1 MSQPSIAIVDYGV
14 GNLNSVAN
22 MIRRA
27 GADARFVRTP
37 AEVRQAA
44 RLVLPGVGAFDAC
57 RRSLDQINGLEMAIR
72 DAVERDVPLLGIC
85 VGMQMLATSSEE
97 GSLAG
102 LDLVP
107 GHVRRFDLKGM
118 AAAQSLRVPHMGWC
132 PVAPRGR
139 STLFTG
145 ELNELNR
152 FYFVHSYY
160 FECTNAEDR
169 AGVAQHGHEF
179 TAAVER
185 DRVYGVQF
193 HPEKSHRYGLALFR
207 NFAALPVGRAHA

>member
-1 MSQPSIAIVDYGV
+1 MKKPSIAIVDYGV

-22 MIRRA
+22 MIRRS
-27 GADARFVRTP
+27 GAEAHFVRNA
-37 AEVRQAA
+37 AEVQKAE
-44 RLVLPGVGAFDAC
+44 RLVLPGVGAFDTC
-57 RRSLDQINGLEMAIR
+57 RRALDQIDGLEMAIR
-72 DAVERDVPLLGIC
+72 DAVERGVPLLGIC

-107 GHVRRFDLKGM
+107 GCVRRFDLEETAG
-118 AAAQSLRVPHMGWC
+118 SRVLRVPHMAWC
-132 PVAPRGR
+132 PVEPCGR
-139 STLFTG
+139 STLFKG
-145 ELNELNR
+145 DLSEINR

-160 FECTNAEDR
+160 FECANAEDIS
-169 AGVAQHGHEF
+169 GVAFHGHEF

-185 DRVYGVQF
+185 GSVHGVQF

-207 NFAALPVGRAHA
+207 NFAALPVGRAHD

>member
-1 MSQPSIAIVDYGV
+1 MNKPSIAIVDYGV

-27 GADARFVRTP
+27 GVDARFVRTP
-37 AEVRQAA
+37 AEVRQAE
-44 RLVLPGVGAFDAC
+44 RLVLPGVGAFDTC
-57 RRSLDQINGLEMAIR
+57 RRSLDQIDGLESEIR

-102 LDLVP
+102 LNLVP
-107 GHVRRFDLKGM
+107 GRVRRFDLQGM
-118 AAAQSLRVPHMGWC
+118 AHPQSLRVPHMAWC
-132 PVAPRGR
+132 TVVPRGR
-139 STLFTG
+139 STLFKG

-160 FECTNAEDR
+160 FECTETDDC
-169 AGVAQHGHEF
+169 AGVARHGHEF
-179 TAAVER
+179 TAAIEHH
-185 DRVYGVQF
+185 RVYGVQF
-193 HPEKSHRYGLALFR
+193 HPEKSHATALRY
-207 NFAALPVGRAHA
+207 FATLLPCR

>member
-37 AEVRQAA
+37 AEVRQAE

-57 RRSLDQINGLEMAIR
+57 RRSLDQIDGLEMAIR

-97 GSLAG
+97 GCLAG

-107 GHVRRFDLKGM
+107 GRVRRFDLQGM
-118 AAAQSLRVPHMGWC
+118 AASQSLRVPHMAWC
-132 PVAPRGR
+132 PVEPRGR

-145 ELNELNR
+145 ELSELNR

-160 FECTNAEDR
+160 FECTNPDDK
-169 AGVAQHGHEF
+169 AGVARHGLKF

-193 HPEKSHRYGLALFR
+193 HPEKSHRYGLALFH

>member
-37 AEVRQAA
+37 AEVRQAE

-85 VGMQMLATSSEE
+85 VGMQMLATSSDE

-107 GHVRRFDLKGM
+107 GRVRRFDLKGM

-160 FECTNAEDR
+160 FECTETDDC
-169 AGVAQHGHEF
+169 AGIARHGHEF

-185 DRVYGVQF
+185 RRVYGVQF

-207 NFAALPVGRAHA
+207 NFAGLPVGRAHA